1 MAKKENSGLKA
12 GFTKD
17 DTAQRK
23 ADTQRKAETQRQAEE
38 KAALEL
44 ARKQAEEAEQ
54 ENQVVEAAEHSDE
67 AGPTITMQGVS
78 GKKITSTVK
87 VVKVRKA
94 ANVQSEDAAETE
106 SPASSDATSDN
117 RTDTVKA
124 APPSEEYVPASVNT
138 AAASDAVVSEQAPA
152 KVEVAPEVTEATSDK
167 TKPLTAETAEKTA
180 VSDVP
185 VKTVKPAAP
194 KKTAAKTAPAKAA
207 DKPKPKAETKAEDK
221 KEESTPTIATPNTT
235 VTLPSTTPQPR
246 KIKSGSAVQAERAA
260 TAAEPKKLGNRRDEL
275 PKTGRPAPR
284 SQGQAPGQRRPQDQT
299 AAPQA
304 GRREQTSAPRPA
316 AAAAD
321 GKPSMTGPN
330 APNRGQG
337 PTREAKPIG
346 SLNRPITPGKVGNI
360 FDKSTKSDK
369 VDSSLAA
376 TAKAFAQRKER
387 QAAQVNDDRTQ
398 RRGPGGPGGAP
409 GGRPQR
415 SGPPG
420 QGGYRPQSEG
430 FGDKDK
436 DDDQKPQFRRKAPRK
451 TTGDEFAPAV
461 TPNRPGFAQRDAKDK
476 SKKERDNRGGDR
488 SRRGGFND
496 RSGFNDFRSPRGSRR
511 HGGQNNNAPRQP
523 VAVLTHV
530 SLPEALTVKELA
542 EALKKTS
549 ADVIK
554 TLMGMGVLATL
565 NQVVDYETATLI
577 ANEFKIETDLL
588 IEETEEDILFDD
600 SEDNPEDLV
609 SRPPVVAVMGHVDHG
624 KTSLL
629 DYIRS
634 AHVTTGEAGGITQH
648 IGAYQVRLDDRKI
661 TFLDTPGHE
670 AFTTMRARGAQAT
683 DIAILVVAADDGVM
697 PQTVEAINHA
707 RAANTEIVVAINKI
721 DKPGANID
729 KVKQELAQH
738 NLITEDWGGT
748 TTMVPVS
755 AKTGEGIDTLLEM
768 VLLTADILELKANPN
783 RQAKGI
789 VIEAKL
795 DKNRGPLATMLVQRG
810 SLSVGDTIVTGAI
823 VGNIRAMADAN
834 QKSLKK
840 AGPSVPVEIMGLPE
854 VPEAG
859 DIFYVVKDD
868 RVARQLAEKRRD
880 KMREDTMSPSSRMSL
895 DNLYTK
901 MAAGDVKELNLIV
914 KADVQGSVEAVRQSL
929 EKLNNEEVKVNIIHG
944 AVGAVNETDIR
955 LAEVSNAIIIAFNVR
970 PPANVAEQAKSSGVD
985 IRTYSVIYTAI
996 DDIQAAMKGMLA
1008 PVYKEVVLGHAEVR
1022 ETFKVSAI
1030 GTIAGGY
1037 VTDGKMVRNAKIR
1050 LLRDNVVIHEGQLA
1064 SLRRFKDDV
1073 REVASGYECGFSIE
1087 RFNDLKIG
1095 DVIEAFEMQEI
1106 ERK

>member
-1 MAKKENSGLKA
+1 MAKKDNSGLKA

-17 DTAQRK
+17 ETAQRK
-23 ADTQRKAETQRQAEE
+23 AEQQRKADTGREAEE

-44 ARKQAEEAEQ
+44 AKKQAAEAEQ
-54 ENQVVEAAEHSDE
+54 DNQVVEADHAED

-94 ANVQSEDAAETE
+94 ADVQSDTAAESD
-106 SPASSDATSDN
+106 SPASAG
-117 RTDTVKA
+117 
-124 APPSEEYVPASVNT
+124 
-138 AAASDAVVSEQAPA
+138 
-152 KVEVAPEVTEATSDK
+152 ATSDK
-167 TKPLTAETAEKTA
+167 KEAAASAEAAPAKEQVETAGAEEKTAASASDATVSEQTAARKKTADEVRDTASEIKKTDKAEKTET
-180 VSDVP
+180 SDLSDKDAK
-185 VKTVKPAAP
+185 KTAAP
-194 KKTAAKTAPAKAA
+194 KKVAAA
-207 DKPKPKAETKAEDK
+207 PKPKAETKAEVK
-221 KEESTPTIATPNTT
+221 KEESTATIATSKTT
-235 VTLPSTTPQPR
+235 ATLPSTTPQPR
-246 KIKSGSAVQAERAA
+246 KIKSGSVVSAERSAA
-260 TAAEPKKLGNRRDEL
+260 PAAEPKKVGNRRDEQS
-275 PKTGRPAPR
+275 KSARPA
-284 SQGQAPGQRRPQDQT
+284 SAGQGKASGQGQRRPDGQQAPQGGRRDQT
-299 AAPQA
+299 GSTRA
-304 GRREQTSAPRPA
+304 GGDKTATS
-316 AAAAD
+316 
-321 GKPSMTGPN
+321 GPN

-337 PTREAKPIG
+337 PTREAKPVG

-387 QAAQVNDDRTQ
+387 QAAQSTEERPA
-398 RRGPGGPGGAP
+398 RRGPGGP

-415 SGPPG
+415 SGPQG
-420 QGGYRPQSEG
+420 GGYRGPSDAG

-436 DDDQKPQFRRKAPRK
+436 DEDQKPQFRRKAPRK
-451 TTGDEFAPAV
+451 TTTDEFAAPLVPA
-461 TPNRPGFAQRDAKDK
+461 RPGFAQRDAKDK
-476 SKKERDNRGGDR
+476 NKKDRERAERGRRGAFND
-488 SRRGGFND
+488 RGGFNEFRGP
-496 RSGFNDFRSPRGSRR
+496 RSNRRSNQSSS
-511 HGGQNNNAPRQP
+511 PRQP

-542 EALKKTS
+542 EALKKTA

-565 NQVVDYETATLI
+565 NQVIDYDTASLI
-577 ANEFKIETDLL
+577 AAEYKIETDLL
-588 IEETEEDILFDD
+588 VEETEEDILFDD
-600 SEDNPEDLV
+600 SEDDPADLV
-609 SRPPVVAVMGHVDHG
+609 ARPPVVAVMGHVDHG

-697 PQTVEAINHA
+697 PQTIEAINHA

-721 DKPGANID
+721 DKPTANID
-729 KVKQELAQH
+729 RVKQELAQH
-738 NLITEDWGGT
+738 NLITEEWGGS

-755 AKTGEGIDTLLEM
+755 AKTGEGIDSLLEM

-810 SLSVGDTIVTGAI
+810 TLSIGDTIVTGAI
-823 VGNIRAMADAN
+823 VGNIRAMYDAN
-834 QKSLKK
+834 QKSVKK

-859 DIFYVVKDD
+859 EIFYVVQDE

-880 KMREDTMSPSSRMSL
+880 KLREESISPSSRMSL
-895 DNLYTK
+895 DNLYSK
-901 MAAGDVKELNLIV
+901 MAAGDVKDLNLIV

-929 EKLNNEEVKVNIIHG
+929 EKLNNDEVKVNIIHG
-944 AVGAVNETDIR
+944 AVGAVNETDVR

-970 PPANVAEQAKSSGVD
+970 PPANVAEQAKASGVD

-996 DDIQAAMKGMLA
+996 DDISSAMKGMLA
-1008 PVYKEVVLGHAEVR
+1008 PVYKEVVLGHAEIR
-1022 ETFKVSAI
+1022 ETFKVSSV

-1037 VTDGKMVRNAKIR
+1037 VTDGKVVRNAKIR

-1087 RFNDLKIG
+1087 RYNDIKVG
-1095 DVIEAFEMQEI
+1095 DVIEAFEMQEV